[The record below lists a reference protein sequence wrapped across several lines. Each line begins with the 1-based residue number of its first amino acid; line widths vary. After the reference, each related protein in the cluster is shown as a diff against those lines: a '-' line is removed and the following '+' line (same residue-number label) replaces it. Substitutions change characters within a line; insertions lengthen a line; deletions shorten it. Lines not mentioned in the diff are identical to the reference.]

1 MTWPEEATMSE
12 GKQCLPRD
20 VTEVDVSR
28 SSGRTCLMLMCS
40 VVVSMVKTRNEFQLS
55 AYMMLVGNFATAV
68 CCAEVLFQPS
78 FFHVSRSVPRNR
90 TLHRLSASS
99 RDLLTPHL
107 WTAVC
112 ISQAK
117 ECFTSSMY

>member
-1 MTWPEEATMSE
+1 MSE

-78 FFHVSRSVPRNR
+78 FLHVVN
-90 TLHRLSASS
+90 TLSAELCHGAYHGTEHCT
-99 RDLLTPHL
+99 D
-107 WTAVC
+107 
-112 ISQAK
+112 
-117 ECFTSSMY
+117 